1 MLAMAVGVS
10 MFLFISAPILSAF
23 DGLSLLFHSRDLD
36 DVIRSAHDMLMDK
49 ERAEKKLRDMVPPA
63 PTQSLMRIFNPALPE
78 AEARRLLSAQKME
91 FDFSHPFVCAVFER
105 RLHPDSD
112 ADDMSWIEAA
122 VDTLARIFPSFVYV
136 SPGYHQLV
144 CLAPSPDEVGLPQ
157 RLRDFLAGPG
167 PGMAAGISCG
177 LAFAAGGFS
186 SLAVCFSQAR
196 SALRYRFQHPDASVF
211 VYDHSMGVGP
221 SMYEAIENLP
231 SLPRGVLDRAR
242 LLEYRRSLESFL
254 RTIESGP
261 YLHPENIKSTLMQ
274 LLQNLHESAPPSWSS
289 GIGSAMLNLFNAP
302 DLGQASQVLLQYCDS
317 LLAAAGE
324 LQDDPGSLIVQKAK
338 SYISG
343 NLDKD
348 LSVQRIG
355 EEVFMSRSHLSRLFF
370 LKTGILLKDYILEER
385 MNAACRLLQDP
396 GLQIQDVGR
405 SVGYPNTQSFIRS
418 FKEKI
423 GCTPGEYRRRLPI
436 GA

>member
-1 MLAMAVGVS
+1 
-10 MFLFISAPILSAF
+10 
-23 DGLSLLFHSRDLD
+23 
-36 DVIRSAHDMLMDK
+36 
-49 ERAEKKLRDMVPPA
+49 
-63 PTQSLMRIFNPALPE
+63 
-78 AEARRLLSAQKME
+78 
-91 FDFSHPFVCAVFER
+91 
-105 RLHPDSD
+105 
-112 ADDMSWIEAA
+112 
-122 VDTLARIFPSFVYV
+122 
-136 SPGYHQLV
+136 
-144 CLAPSPDEVGLPQ
+144 
-157 RLRDFLAGPG
+157 
-167 PGMAAGISCG
+167 
-177 LAFAAGGFS
+177 
-186 SLAVCFSQAR
+186 
-196 SALRYRFQHPDASVF
+196 
-211 VYDHSMGVGP
+211 
-221 SMYEAIENLP
+221 
-231 SLPRGVLDRAR
+231 
-242 LLEYRRSLESFL
+242 
-254 RTIESGP
+254 
-261 YLHPENIKSTLMQ
+261 
-274 LLQNLHESAPPSWSS
+274 
-289 GIGSAMLNLFNAP
+289 
-302 DLGQASQVLLQYCDS
+302 LLQYCDS